1 MDKYLLP
8 MARNLTTG
16 QTIKMQDLTGHRYT
30 LAQRDI
36 AQERAD
42 QLAAKMESR
51 TRNPWVGFLTE
62 YTPSQRR

>member
-1 MDKYLLP
+1 

-16 QTIKMQDLTGHRYT
+16 QTVKSQDLTGHRFT
-30 LAQRDI
+30 MAQRAI

-42 QLAAKMESR
+42 QLAVKMESR
-51 TRNPWVGFLTE
+51 TRNPWVGYLVE